1 MMKYTL
7 KVENGLRLSEVEL
20 WKHSRTQDWGEGGEG
35 QGHGQCSQQ
44 VEETEGWQEQN
55 IFQSHVRSDIGK

>member
-1 MMKYTL
+1 MKYTL

-35 QGHGQCSQQ
+35 
-44 VEETEGWQEQN
+44 
-55 IFQSHVRSDIGK
+55 